1 MPNTTISVYLNDD
14 EYVKYV
20 KNKERIN
27 EKVREVV
34 KKEVEKW

>member
-34 KKEVEKW
+34 KKEVEK